1 MGAEWPNTGLIRN
14 KSLSPSTLLG
24 TPCNYR
30 LWPVRVA
37 SAFLWCPTSLDHSD
51 LWPLEFPPLSNSQ
64 FSFFSVPR
72 KDRNRLF
79 IGNQWRS
86 WWIFIIFFFL
96 CVLKVHFVYHNM
108 APPKKTYWSWD
119 ATGVERKDAGV
130 SSGLK
135 AKASKNKDAHTHAHK
150 HRRAPQLSR
159 WRRRRYRCGCKAEGK
174 QPSAAA
180 AYEAKQRQV
189 EPRPPAAVL
198 NPGILTG
205 GSAVGCAFPASEF
218 LPKTAFKPDHPDIN
232 THPDCLATGSAG
244 GRDGGGHPHAQRRL
258 TLF

>member
-1 MGAEWPNTGLIRN
+1 M
-14 KSLSPSTLLG
+14 
-24 TPCNYR
+24 
-30 LWPVRVA
+30 
-37 SAFLWCPTSLDHSD
+37 
-51 LWPLEFPPLSNSQ
+51 
-64 FSFFSVPR
+64 
-72 KDRNRLF
+72 
-79 IGNQWRS
+79 
-86 WWIFIIFFFL
+86 
-96 CVLKVHFVYHNM
+96 
-108 APPKKTYWSWD
+108 
-119 ATGVERKDAGV
+119 ERKDAGV
-130 SSGLK
+130 SSGVK
-135 AKASKNKDAHTHAHK
+135 AKASKNKDAHTHTHK

-232 THPDCLATGSAG
+232 THPDCLAPGSAG
-244 GRDGGGHPHAQRRL
+244 GRDGGGGILTHKSDSLCFKWRTSPHLLSHEAIKRPPPPPSLGALTPPRLCHPRRCPSPAVN
-258 TLF
+258 FGGR

>member
-1 MGAEWPNTGLIRN
+1 M
-14 KSLSPSTLLG
+14 
-24 TPCNYR
+24 
-30 LWPVRVA
+30 
-37 SAFLWCPTSLDHSD
+37 
-51 LWPLEFPPLSNSQ
+51 
-64 FSFFSVPR
+64 
-72 KDRNRLF
+72 
-79 IGNQWRS
+79 
-86 WWIFIIFFFL
+86 
-96 CVLKVHFVYHNM
+96 
-108 APPKKTYWSWD
+108 
-119 ATGVERKDAGV
+119 ERKDAGV

-135 AKASKNKDAHTHAHK
+135 AKASKNKDAHTHTHK

-205 GSAVGCAFPASEF
+205 GSASEF
-218 LPKTAFKPDHPDIN
+218 LPKTAFKPHHPDIN

-244 GRDGGGHPHAQRRL
+244 GRDGGGASSRTKATHFVLNGELPLTSSPMKPLNVRLRRRASAPSRPL
-258 TLF
+258 GSATLAAALLRQSILEEGRFTAALDGFHFPD